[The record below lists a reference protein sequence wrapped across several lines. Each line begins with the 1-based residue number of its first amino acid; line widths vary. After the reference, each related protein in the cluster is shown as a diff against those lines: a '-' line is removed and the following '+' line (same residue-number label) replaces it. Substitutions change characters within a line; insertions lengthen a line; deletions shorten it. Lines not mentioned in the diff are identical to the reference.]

1 MSDKQITSM
10 LDDIIK
16 EIPNK
21 VLVIGVGGAGN
32 NTVTRLMRK
41 GIKGVT
47 TIAINTDAQDL
58 YYCDAHIKLLIGR
71 KITGGLGAGND
82 PELGEAAAW
91 ESEDEILKILSQAD
105 MIFITCGLGG
115 GTGTGAAPVIA
126 EIAKKSGILT
136 VSICSLPF
144 KAEGE
149 KRIKNALDGLKR
161 IYDNSDTIIPIPN
174 DKLLEIAPNL
184 SIVDAFEMADEI
196 LIKGVKSITEL
207 ILKPGLVNLD
217 FADVRTVLE
226 RKGYALIGMG
236 QADGERR
243 AELALMNALNNPLL
257 DGDIK
262 TAKGALINVT
272 GSKTLKL
279 EEVEYV
285 VDTISSNMQSGSEVI
300 WGAII
305 DPALQNKLRVT
316 LIISGIKTVYDDIKS
331 AFGKEI

>member
-1 MSDKQITSM
+1 MSDRQPTLIS
-10 LDDIIK
+10 DDILK

-47 TIAINTDAQDL
+47 TVAINTDAQDL

-91 ESEDEILKILSQAD
+91 ESEDEIMKILSQAD

-149 KRIKNALDGLKR
+149 KRIKNALDGLKK

-236 QADGERR
+236 QAYGERR

-279 EEVEYV
+279 EEVEYI

-316 LIISGIKTVYDDIKS
+316 LIISGIKTVYDDIKN
-331 AFGKEI
+331 AFDKEI